1 MESSDISLF
10 AADDIMTADVVSVS
24 PDTTV
29 EQVIDLFE
37 HYGVSGLPVVD
48 DENRLL
54 GMITEYD
61 LLRSIRTLEM
71 VGIAADFM
79 TRNVITVEHHAS
91 LVDVINT
98 LLSSRV
104 RRVPVIND
112 GKLVGVVSRRDLLFA
127 GKIRQ
132 QLLTEL
138 PDVSIA
144 AVETSD

>member
-1 MESSDISLF
+1 MDSSEITLF
-10 AADDIMTADVVSVS
+10 TADDIMTSDVIAVH

-29 EQVIDLFE
+29 EQAINLFGK
-37 HYGVSGLPVVD
+37 YGISGLPVVD
-48 DENRLL
+48 VENHLL

-71 VGIAADFM
+71 RGFVADFM
-79 TRNVITVEHHAS
+79 TREVITVEHQAS
-91 LVDVINT
+91 LVDIVNT
-98 LLSSRV
+98 LLSSRI
-104 RRVPVIND
+104 RRVPVVND

-138 PDVSIA
+138 PDVSFDTA
-144 AVETSD
+144 ESSA